1 MCPIIRAT
9 RSPRRGSV
17 PASAKW
23 PSWKSGSVRIA
34 CRATSLNAMFSAERF
49 GAAAITS
56 ALRMRA
62 G

>member
-9 RSPRRGSV
+9 RSPRRGFTPWRSN
-17 PASAKW
+17 S
-23 PSWKSGSVRIA
+23 PSKNSGSVRIA
-34 CRATSLNAMFSAERF
+34 CRATSLNAMFSADRF

-56 ALRMRA
+56 AWPIRA